1 MLKKNQV
8 IRHTKK
14 KKEARCKIQMQHA
27 CSKKLFDFFKKN
39 KTFLILNMYYSRS
52 CQAQLAY

>member
-27 CSKKLFDFFKKN
+27 CLVKSCLTFFKK
-39 KTFLILNMYYSRS
+39 K
-52 CQAQLAY
+52 